1 MLIDLKKLKKKYS
14 LDIQGVIHV
23 GAHRGEEHKVYKE
36 MNIKNIVYFEA
47 LPHIFEKLIA
57 NVKDPDAI
65 FHNCA
70 LGNKKGKIGMHVEE
84 NDRYGCSS
92 ILLPSKNYD
101 RVPFLDKKIVVEIN
115 KLDNFNYNKDYN
127 MLNIDV
133 QGYELEVLKGS
144 SNTLKHIDYI
154 MCEINRSTE
163 KKGIEYIN
171 CALVEELQEFLLSYG
186 FELVEQNWAG
196 TSWGDGFFIKTKL
209 Y

>member
-14 LDIQGVIHV
+14 LDVQGVIHV

-47 LPHIFEKLIA
+47 LPHIFKKLIA

-92 ILLPSKNYD
+92 ILPPSKNYD

-115 KLDNFNYNKDYN
+115 KLDNFNYNKNYN

-144 SNTLKHIDYI
+144 IKTLKNIDYI
-154 MCEINRSTE
+154 MCEINRTTDT
-163 KKGIEYIN
+163 KGIEYIGCSLIKDLN
-171 CALVEELQEFLLSYG
+171 IFLNSEGFVLVEED
-186 FELVEQNWAG
+186 WAG
-196 TSWGDGFFIKTKL
+196 VSWGDGFFIRRNL
-209 Y
+209 L